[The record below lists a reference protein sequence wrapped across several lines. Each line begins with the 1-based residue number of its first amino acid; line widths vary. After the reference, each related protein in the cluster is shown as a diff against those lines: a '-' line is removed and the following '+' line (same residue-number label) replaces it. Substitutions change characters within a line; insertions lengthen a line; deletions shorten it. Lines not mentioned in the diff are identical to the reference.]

1 MKFIIT
7 ESKRESAVINWLNKK
22 YGNLTV
28 SGDVDKWFIDEKDNI
43 IFLYN
48 RFTDVVTIESSGLQN
63 DLFETFGLS
72 RYQLNQIV
80 KPWFEKT
87 YGIEIDMVRY
97 NTHYCNRC
105 GKYHPTTYHIDE

>member
-22 YGNLTV
+22 YSNLTV
-28 SGDVDKWFIDEKDNI
+28 SGDVDKWFIDEKDNV

-48 RFTDVVTIESSGLQN
+48 ELSNEVTVEGRGLQY
-63 DLFETFGLS
+63 DLFETFGLK

-80 KPWFEKT
+80 KPWLEKT
-87 YGIEIDMVRY
+87 YGIDIDMVWY
-97 NTHYCNRC
+97 TTYHCNRC